1 MSRRVSPPRLRRRAS
16 SATSD
21 DTVRGA
27 SDDPQLQGKPAH
39 DSSASKPELASL
51 WVHDESFS
59 KDEVLVNPDTFHHVR
74 IAAGDLVQ
82 IVALRTSLEVRDFEK
97 SSVVPLT
104 DSEHPLDRKDTS
116 NDEDKTSP
124 AIAFGR
130 RGSFD
135 IDDSMKYYFIA
146 KPFPAD
152 LKVKHPSL
160 QVSLVGSIATLFGL
174 RKGVQV
180 VVSKVERR
188 DCAASHVELIV
199 RDEYLARSDMWRL
212 VSSELAGKT
221 VYKGQKILF
230 LGTIKALIK
239 CIWIRGQKVSAAY
252 FSEDT
257 VPVFRSESARYVLFI
272 QMSKEM
278 WDFDSEGSG
287 EILFNRVVNGFLPD
301 LFKRWVELEVKHLVS
316 IVMFGRLEYSQSSST
331 SLVGLREGLQQSASA
346 FAAEQTSE
354 KDFYRV
360 VVTDMASGQWT
371 TILNELK
378 KEFRI
383 FLRDISLQAAPP
395 DVLAED
401 AQDENTTKPQA
412 RISGRPSTA
421 LRGNI
426 LEAINIAS
434 SQFANDYIDRDLVRT
449 GISTVVV
456 TPGSGV
462 FEVDRDL
469 LNLTSAN
476 LTNNGIGIGLVCL
489 SKMPLHSV
497 PLFKYRRQGLSGG
510 TALLEVKP
518 GHLPVSHSVVGSWS
532 SRTYGVSPSTMSG
545 SFTRSPSRFTF
556 LKPPRNIDDFSYGI
570 PQWIDLSYW
579 SAEVGIKRARKY
591 KIGGAK
597 EYVDVRYTKP
607 FEPRLRMYELQ
618 MMGVMEIG
626 LANISIPYLS
636 EDSWKTPHDV
646 LGRHD
651 PNEGKLPAPPN
662 RSDDDVMIHKKRA
675 ATIETHHKGLLSLQ
689 AKQQGDLYDRMDA
702 YDSMLFNAHHRALK
716 KGKPPLS
723 QKLHGDARGNSDNR
737 DMSNNGAET
746 APHIAGAGNSSRSSV
761 IQKPDKDSGQVRST
775 LMTLNP
781 KQKLG
786 PSTSA
791 SRLSRSISF
800 ALRGLAPPPRAAA
813 STEIHVQNVQA
824 EPSTKGVEP
833 ARTFTNVSSGLKS
846 PSLVGSDFK
855 TRPSLE
861 SQSSDLSES
870 GQSRGESIP
879 SRPIEIGTPKL
890 KAQDQTRTTTGPME
904 TVRSATLASNSSRDA
919 YSGTT
924 ARLPGVE
931 EGDKLSH
938 NSEAIKDIA
947 AIRDATELSPWIRR
961 VNPSNPAKNHL
972 SATLGVGRWQHL
984 HPRPPK
990 ASGMKWSSLCTPAA
1004 VPLTT
1009 EEFPTKME
1017 LDTLFEQK
1025 SYTVSQDTSRDLSEV
1040 PKSRESLVHEMLALR
1055 FTHGYQLVVG
1065 PRLVDACATQTPT
1078 RLVFMD
1084 LGKVVNDGNCIF
1096 MSMGNSIQKIS
1107 FTNSTEVHITKFI
1120 RKPPEKE
1127 LKSSQS
1133 ITYHPS
1139 IRTIVSSS
1147 YTTKT
1152 MRHAGF
1158 SEEYPWKL
1166 ADQYL
1171 AGRVEHGNNVV
1182 KQLRFWRARFVLIP
1196 VEPPASAH
1204 RPVQTMSE
1212 DNEEEI
1218 HLLGIRALT
1227 QLWQR
1232 YRYIPPEGPKFKPT
1246 TGRRKDPNPLE
1257 INFQTLNPSEVV
1269 ATELDKFSA
1278 AEDAGEGLSTQLL
1291 PESEMLER
1299 ETCNLSQLAQIMQ
1312 SEKGI
1317 DILTRRWHLQ
1327 LHFHCFKGDD
1337 FTDWLTLNFKDI
1349 GTREEAVEFGNELMQ
1364 HGLFQH
1370 TSKRH
1375 NFKDGNYFYQ
1385 IDAEYRTPRPES
1397 KNSWFPSSRRS
1408 DRSVPSTPAAEI
1420 PPKDSPLGSRARSAS
1435 NSIEEGQDVPGSA
1448 PPRSASEKKRM
1459 SIALSKVMRLDVD
1472 HRKRSNRPE
1481 IIDLHYDRLHNPEN
1495 CYHLELSW
1503 LNVTSKLVEDAIV
1516 TWAIQGEKYGLKLVE
1531 VPIAE
1536 VSNVSD
1542 HEPFRAPSRLKL
1554 SVPPPKASIAAANGN
1569 TYFTSTSFTPQAPQK
1584 LDPLLYQK
1592 ALLKRFNFVLD
1603 LEAASDFPP
1612 DVDVEYSWGKLEY
1625 RYSQFVHRSGVILA
1639 QITDEGDFLL
1649 LANRLYNTRSASS
1662 KDSTGKFDAKKDHY
1676 GGRAST
1682 LPPPTSASGII
1693 GLNLQQ
1699 PSPQASPM
1707 VYASSDVLGSKAA
1720 LAASGMV
1727 TYITPEQI
1735 FWELEDFCNDKAK
1748 LEAFYKEVAAAP
1760 PSIPRRRSSSTSS
1773 SSALRPVRDLEMSI
1787 PELVLPASLAPTI
1800 MSPWSTGSGVRKG
1813 RKASPNV
1820 SEVGRESPRRKA
1832 TD

>member
-1 MSRRVSPPRLRRRAS
+1 MSRRVSPTRSRRRAS
-16 SATSD
+16 SATSE

-27 SDDPQLQGKPAH
+27 PEKPQLQGKSVH
-39 DSSASKPELASL
+39 DPSASKPELAPL
-51 WVHDESFS
+51 WVHDENFS
-59 KDEVLVNPDTFHHVR
+59 KDEVLINPDTFHHVR

-97 SSVVPLT
+97 SSAVSLT
-104 DSEHPLDRKDTS
+104 DNEHPLDRKSTA
-116 NDEDKTSP
+116 NEEDKTSP
-124 AIAFGR
+124 AITFGR

-135 IDDSMKYYFIA
+135 IDNNTKYYFIA
-146 KPFPAD
+146 KPFPTE
-152 LKVKHPSL
+152 LKANHPSL
-160 QVSLVGSIATLFGL
+160 QISLIGSIATLFGL
-174 RKGVQV
+174 RKGAQV

-188 DCAASHVELIV
+188 DCAASHVELIF

-230 LGTIKALIK
+230 LGTIKALVK
-239 CIWIRGQKVSAAY
+239 CIWIHGQKVSAAY

-257 VPVFRSESARYVLFI
+257 APVFRSESARYVLFI

-316 IVMFGRLEYSQSSST
+316 IVMFGRLEYGQSSST
-331 SLVGLREGLQQSASA
+331 SLGGLREGLQRSASV
-346 FAAEQTSE
+346 FEAEQTSE

-371 TILNELK
+371 TILNKLK
-378 KEFRI
+378 KEFRV
-383 FLRDISLQAAPP
+383 FLRDISLHAAPP
-395 DVLAED
+395 NVLAED
-401 AQDENTTKPQA
+401 AQNENATKPPA

-434 SQFANDYIDRDLVRT
+434 SQFANDYIDRDLIRT
-449 GISTVVV
+449 GISIVVI

-476 LTNNGIGIGLVCL
+476 LTHNGIGIDLVCL

-497 PLFKYRRQGLSGG
+497 PLFKYRRQSPSSGK
-510 TALLEVKP
+510 ALLEVKP
-518 GHLPVSHSVVGSWS
+518 GNLPAPHSVVGSWS
-532 SRTYGVSPSTMSG
+532 SRTYGMSPSTMSG
-545 SFTRSPSRFTF
+545 SFTRSPSQFTF

-579 SAEVGIKRARKY
+579 SPDVGTKRARKHQN
-591 KIGGAK
+591 GGPK

-626 LANISIPYLS
+626 LANISVPYLS
-636 EDSWKTPHDV
+636 EDTQKTPYDV

-651 PNEGKLPAPPN
+651 PNEGRATSSPT
-662 RSDDDVMIHKKRA
+662 RSQDNVVIHKKRA
-675 ATIETHHKGLLSLQ
+675 ATIDTRHQGLLSLQ

-702 YDSMLFNAHHRALK
+702 YDRMLFNAHHRALK
-716 KGKPPLS
+716 KGKPMLS
-723 QKLHGDARGNSDNR
+723 QKLHGDPRADFDYK
-737 DMSNNGAET
+737 DMSTSGTEAV
-746 APHIAGAGNSSRSSV
+746 PHITGSRPSV
-761 IQKPDKDSGQVRST
+761 MQKPNKGSDHVRPT
-775 LMTLNP
+775 LITP
-781 KQKLG
+781 SSKQKPG
-786 PSTSA
+786 SGTPA

-800 ALRGLAPPPRAAA
+800 ALRGLAPPPRAVA

-824 EPSTKGVEP
+824 ETSAKGVEP
-833 ARTFTNVSSGLKS
+833 VRTFTSVSNELKS
-846 PSLVGSDFK
+846 PSPIGLDFK

-861 SQSSDLSES
+861 SRNSGPSES
-870 GQSRGESIP
+870 AQSGAESTP
-879 SRPIEIGTPKL
+879 SRPIEIGIPKI
-890 KAQDQTRTTTGPME
+890 KGQDQTKTTTGPIE
-904 TVRSATLASNSSRDA
+904 IARSAALTSNSSRDA

-924 ARLPGVE
+924 ARPAKVE
-931 EGDKLSH
+931 EDDKRSH
-938 NSEAIKDIA
+938 NSEAIKDRA
-947 AIRDATELSPWIRR
+947 TIRDATELSPWIRR

-972 SATLGVGRWQHL
+972 SLTPSVSRWQHL

-990 ASGMKWSSLCTPAA
+990 AFGMKWSSLCTPAA

-1009 EEFPTKME
+1009 EEFPTKGE

-1025 SYTVSQDTSRDLSEV
+1025 SYMVSQDASRDLSEV

-1055 FTHGYQLVVG
+1055 FAHGYQLVVG
-1065 PRLVDACATQTPT
+1065 PRLADACVTQTPT
-1078 RLVFMD
+1078 HLVFMD
-1084 LGKVVNDGNCIF
+1084 LGKVVSDGNCIF

-1107 FTNSTEVHITKFI
+1107 FTNSTEVHITNFI
-1120 RKPPEKE
+1120 RKIPEKE
-1127 LKSSQS
+1127 SKSPQS
-1133 ITYHPS
+1133 ITYRPA
-1139 IRTIVSSS
+1139 IRTILSSS

-1152 MRHAGF
+1152 IRHVGF
-1158 SEEYPWKL
+1158 SEDYPWKL

-1171 AGRVEHGNNVV
+1171 AGRIEHGNKVV
-1182 KQLRFWRARFVLIP
+1182 EQLRFWRARFVLIP
-1196 VEPPASAH
+1196 VEPPASAR

-1232 YRYIPPEGPKFKPT
+1232 FRYIPPEGPKFKPT

-1278 AEDAGEGLSTQLL
+1278 AEDAGEGLSTRLL
-1291 PESEMLER
+1291 PESEMLDR
-1299 ETCNLSQLAQIMQ
+1299 ETCTLSQLAQIMQ

-1337 FTDWLTLNFKDI
+1337 FTNWLTLNFKDI
-1349 GTREEAVEFGNELMQ
+1349 ETRADAVEFGNELMQ

-1370 TSKRH
+1370 ANKRH

-1385 IDAEYRTPRPES
+1385 IDPEYRTPRPES
-1397 KNSWFPSSRRS
+1397 KNSWFPTSRRS

-1420 PPKDSPLGSRARSAS
+1420 GPKDSPLGSRARSAS

-1448 PPRSASEKKRM
+1448 PARPTSEKKRM

-1481 IIDLHYDRLHNPEN
+1481 IINLHYDRLHNPEN

-1503 LNVTSKLVEDAIV
+1503 LNVTSKLVEDAII
-1516 TWAIQGEKYGLKLVE
+1516 TWATQGEKYGLKLVE

-1536 VSNVSD
+1536 VSNISE
-1542 HEPFRAPSRLKL
+1542 HEPFRAPSRVTL

-1592 ALLKRFNFVLD
+1592 ALLKRFHFVLD

-1625 RYSQFVHRSGVILA
+1625 RYSQFVHRSGVLLA
-1639 QITDEGDFLL
+1639 QITNEGDFLL
-1649 LANRLYNTRSASS
+1649 LANRLYSTHSTSS
-1662 KDSTGKFDAKKDHY
+1662 KDSTGKFDAKKDSY
-1676 GGRAST
+1676 GGRAPAF
-1682 LPPPTSASGII
+1682 PPQTSASGIT
-1693 GLNLQQ
+1693 GLNMLQ
-1699 PSPQASPM
+1699 PSPQASP
-1707 VYASSDVLGSKAA
+1707 VVCASSDVLGSKAA
-1720 LAASGMV
+1720 LTTSGMAA
-1727 TYITPEQI
+1727 YITPEQI

-1748 LEAFYKEVAAAP
+1748 LEAFYKEVATAP

-1773 SSALRPVRDLEMSI
+1773 SSALRPVRDSEMSI
-1787 PELVLPASLAPTI
+1787 PELVLPASLAPTT
-1800 MSPWSTGSGVRKG
+1800 MSPWSAGSGARKV

-1820 SEVGRESPRRKA
+1820 GEAGRESPRRKA
-1832 TD
+1832 TE